1 MGEQIDSKSVL
12 FDIVSNTA
20 AIGSLNV
27 CWKAEYPEVVMM
39 QARCQK
45 IDGLDNYLDSNMRLR
60 IDNLYPNLWVF
71 TIENQA
77 GEKFTKS
84 VKTTEF
90 FEPPYMTTKSMIPAD
105 YVTDIMD
112 GLPGAPCDN
121 NDRINSLSFMQGSV
135 IGILIV
141 FILLCVTI
149 IVILLRKRKEKAAA
163 NQQEAVLV
171 DDKPPQYSREDHR
184 IYHNNND
191 SLIHSEFDKQ
201 PKKVHLPKE
210 EPVYLQPAQSDKHES
225 SSSCSLLTP
234 SGYDS
239 QSTLPYVENT

>member
-1 MGEQIDSKSVL
+1 MDLVIWCIWYDPYEMVHIICNIQFPNWSVTYIL
-12 FDIVSNTA
+12 V
-20 AIGSLNV
+20 
-27 CWKAEYPEVVMM
+27 
-39 QARCQK
+39 
-45 IDGLDNYLDSNMRLR
+45 
-60 IDNLYPNLWVF
+60 
-71 TIENQA
+71 
-77 GEKFTKS
+77 
-84 VKTTEF
+84 

-105 YVTDIMD
+105 YVIDIMD

-184 IYHNNND
+184 IYHNNV
-191 SLIHSEFDKQ
+191 SFM
-201 PKKVHLPKE
+201 
-210 EPVYLQPAQSDKHES
+210 AF
-225 SSSCSLLTP
+225 LT
-234 SGYDS
+234 
-239 QSTLPYVENT
+239 

>member
-1 MGEQIDSKSVL
+1 MKWSNQI
-12 FDIVSNTA
+12 I
-20 AIGSLNV
+20 LN
-27 CWKAEYPEVVMM
+27 
-39 QARCQK
+39 
-45 IDGLDNYLDSNMRLR
+45 
-60 IDNLYPNLWVF
+60 
-71 TIENQA
+71 
-77 GEKFTKS
+77 KS
-84 VKTTEF
+84 VKYVLV

-105 YVTDIMD
+105 YVIDIMD

-184 IYHNNND
+184 IYHNNV
-191 SLIHSEFDKQ
+191 SLSLFQ
-201 PKKVHLPKE
+201 PCFP
-210 EPVYLQPAQSDKHES
+210 S
-225 SSSCSLLTP
+225 SFLLERFIN
-234 SGYDS
+234 
-239 QSTLPYVENT
+239 TLRI